1 MLYVFSN
8 DVIFWTRHK
17 PISKCK
23 VTNNSLN
30 NCDFQAKTLIGH
42 AFGMFQWQSAIS
54 NTQQRVTQQHITQ
67 QRVTQHA
74 EDMSLRD
81 DDFLIGFNW
90 VLMD

>member
-30 NCDFQAKTLIGH
+30 NCVFQAKTLI
-42 AFGMFQWQSAIS
+42 ASATKNILDS
-54 NTQQRVTQQHITQ
+54 PNPPKPNTNTIT
-67 QRVTQHA
+67 
-74 EDMSLRD
+74 
-81 DDFLIGFNW
+81 
-90 VLMD
+90 